1 MNWPIVGAII
11 RKDVRAFLRDRF
23 FMYMTVAGI
32 VVYIVL
38 FWLLPS
44 SVNETI
50 TLGVHQSGLDTEFAA
65 LGAGSTG
72 LEIIEYSS
80 ADQLRVAVEDGTDGV
95 VAGLDFPDAFRDL
108 VAAGA
113 GPEVELLLTA
123 DVPGEYRAMMR
134 GLVGEIAFAIAGEAP
149 PVNPATTAVILGTD
163 RAGDQVS
170 LQEQLRPLLAFFV
183 LMVEMMALASLVA
196 AEVQQRTVTAVLITP
211 ARTRDFI
218 AAKGIFGTGLAFLEA
233 ALLLLAIGAFSTGA
247 PILVIV
253 LLLGAMLVT
262 GFGMVAGALGR
273 DFVSVLFW
281 SMAFLIPLMIPGMGA
296 LFPGSAAAWIKALP
310 SYGLVE
316 AILGV
321 TAYGDGWREAAPYL
335 LGLGAW
341 SLAAFAAGTVI
352 LRRRVATI

>member
-1 MNWPIVGAII
+1 MNWPIIGAII
-11 RKDVRAFLRDRF
+11 RKDVRAFMRDRF
-23 FMYMTVAGI
+23 FMYMTVAGLAA
-32 VVYIVL
+32 YIVL

-44 SVNETI
+44 SVDETI
-50 TLGVHQSGLDTEFAA
+50 TLGVRQSGLDAEFAA

-72 LEIIEYSS
+72 LEIVAFATTAE
-80 ADQLRVAVEDGTDGV
+80 LRSAVEDGTEGV
-95 VAGLDFPDAFRDL
+95 VAGLDFPDEFRDL
-108 VAAGA
+108 VAAAA

-123 DVPGEYRAMMR
+123 DVPGEYREMMR
-134 GLVGEIAFAIAGEAP
+134 GMVAEIAFAIAGEAP
-149 PVNPATTAVILGTD
+149 PVAITPVILGTD

-196 AEVQQRTVTAVLITP
+196 AEVQQRTVTAVLVTP

-218 AAKGIFGTGLAFLEA
+218 AAKGIFGSGLAFLEA

-247 PILVIV
+247 PILVVV

-281 SMAFLIPLMIPGMGA
+281 SMAFLVPLMIPGMGA

-321 TAYGDGWREAAPYL
+321 TAYGDGWAEAAPHL
-335 LGLGAW
+335 LALGAW
-341 SLAAFAAGTVI
+341 SLLAFGAGSMI